1 MDDPYQNN
9 VNQQVTEGGEYTY
22 TQDGGGQDGYPYQT
36 DYPPQEEDA
45 ASDATEGADDDDQ
58 MYEGEYQGI
67 PHPDEIK
74 EARRA
79 ARMEARRK
87 ARQAAQQEEEE
98 ENLPEQ
104 YETIMEDC
112 GHGRFQWM
120 LFFVLGL
127 ALMADGV
134 DGFVVGFVLPSA
146 EKDMCISNADKGLLG
161 LLVYVAMMVGAL
173 VWGGLCDKM
182 GRRKCLIYVLTI
194 DLVFSFLSCFAQGYG
209 FFLFFRFCSGFGIGG
224 SIPIVYT
231 YFTEFLQM
239 DKRGEH
245 LSWLCMFWMLGGLYA
260 SFTAWGIIPHYGW
273 GFAIGT
279 EFQIHSWRLFILV
292 CLFPA
297 LAALVGVVFMP
308 ESPRFLL
315 ENARHDEAWMIL
327 RQVTNI
333 KTPQTQEDEFI
344 EIQSDTGTAFQRW
357 TVRHVTML
365 QQVMAN
371 IMSLSAPELRLQGL
385 FLVIVW
391 FCLAFSYHGL
401 GVWFPDMIKYMQYEE
416 YESKVRVFHRERV
429 ERFHFNFS
437 LVNQIHREGEYIHD
451 KFANIEIKSV
461 KFEDS
466 LFENCYFEDVRST
479 NTFFENCTIKNTVF
493 YNTDLWQEKFK
504 DCRMENTTFLHPKK
518 GCHLNFQEEN
528 DIVIYMVSFLGS
540 LAVLPGNIISAL
552 FMDKI
557 GRIRIIGEISR
568 KWLYAGIICLY
579 FPAAVKF
586 QSRCCNMLAVSF
598 LRRQC
603 GSLERTGGHFCGTL
617 PSSKRGTAFGILNGI
632 CKFAAIIASF
642 IFAAFIGITK
652 IIPIFL
658 AFAALVCGG
667 LVALKLPETREKIL
681 GSTLEVVVRLMD
693 MGGPD
698 RWQAARPQSLLWV
711 GIHPE
716 VPNLQPGSHS
726 LTSVR

>member
-1 MDDPYQNN
+1 MDDPYHNN
-9 VNQQVTEGGEYTY
+9 VNQQMTEGGEYTY

-45 ASDATEGADDDDQ
+45 ASDATEGADDDEQ

-79 ARMEARRK
+79 ARLEARRK
-87 ARQAAQQEEEE
+87 ARLAGQQQEEEE

-104 YETIMEDC
+104 YENIMEDC

-146 EKDMCISNADKGLLG
+146 EKDMCISNSDKGLLG

-279 EFQIHSWRLFILV
+279 EFQMHSWRLFILV

-297 LAALVGVVFMP
+297 LAALVGVIFMP

-327 RQVTNI
+327 RQVHDTNWKAKGEPERVFTVTNI

-466 LFENCYFEDVRST
+466 LFENCYFEDVKST

-557 GRIRIIGEISR
+557 GRIRIIGGS
-568 KWLYAGIICLY
+568 
-579 FPAAVKF
+579 
-586 QSRCCNMLAVSF
+586 MLASSACTFLLLLSF
-598 LRRQC
+598 SQGAVICWQC
-603 GSLERTGGHFCGTL
+603 LFYGASVAAWNGLEVISVEL
-617 PSSKRGTAFGILNGI
+617 YPSSKRGTAFGILNGI

-658 AFAALVCGG
+658 AFSALVCGG

-681 GSTLEVVVRLMD
+681 S
-693 MGGPD
+693 
-698 RWQAARPQSLLWV
+698 
-711 GIHPE
+711 
-716 VPNLQPGSHS
+716 
-726 LTSVR
+726 

>member
-1 MDDPYQNN
+1 SLVFSDSINYH
-9 VNQQVTEGGEYTY
+9 
-22 TQDGGGQDGYPYQT
+22 GQDGYPYQT
-36 DYPPQEEDA
+36 DYPPQDEDA
-45 ASDATEGADDDDQ
+45 ASDATEGADEDNQ

-79 ARMEARRK
+79 ARVEARRK
-87 ARQAAQQEEEE
+87 ARMAAQQEEEE

-104 YETIMEDC
+104 YEIIMEDC

-134 DGFVVGFVLPSA
+134 DGFVVGFVMPSA
-146 EKDMCISNADKGLLG
+146 EKDMCISNSDKGLLG

-182 GRRKCLIYVLTI
+182 GRRKCLIYVLSI
-194 DLVFSFLSCFAQGYG
+194 DLIFSFLSCFAQGYG

-224 SIPIVYT
+224 AIPIVYT
-231 YFTEFLQM
+231 YFAEFLQM

-279 EFQIHSWRLFILV
+279 EFQMHSWRLFILV
-292 CLFPA
+292 CLLPA
-297 LAALVGVVFMP
+297 LAALVGVIFMP

-327 RQVTNI
+327 RKVHDTNWKAKGEPERVFTVTNI
-333 KTPQTQEDEFI
+333 NTPKTQEDEFI

-357 TVRHVTML
+357 TVRHLTML

-401 GVWFPDMIKYMQYEE
+401 GVWFPDMIKYMQFEE
-416 YESKVRVFHRERV
+416 YEAKVRVFHRERV

-451 KFANIEIKSV
+451 KWMKSV
-461 KFEDS
+461 KFENS
-466 LFENCYFEDVRST
+466 LFENCYFEDIRST
-479 NTFFENCTIKNTVF
+479 NTFFENCTIKNSIF

-504 DCRMENTTFLHPKK
+504 NCQMENTTFLHPKK
-518 GCHLNFQEEN
+518 GCHLNFNEEN

-557 GRIRIIGEISR
+557 GRIRIIGGSMLVSSACTFLLLLSFSQGAVICWQCLFYGASVAAWNGLEVISVE
-568 KWLYAGIICLY
+568 LY
-579 FPAAVKF
+579 
-586 QSRCCNMLAVSF
+586 
-598 LRRQC
+598 
-603 GSLERTGGHFCGTL
+603 

-658 AFAALVCGG
+658 AFSALVCGG
-667 LVALKLPETREKIL
+667 LLALKLPETREKIL
-681 GSTLEVVVRLMD
+681 S
-693 MGGPD
+693 
-698 RWQAARPQSLLWV
+698 
-711 GIHPE
+711 
-716 VPNLQPGSHS
+716 
-726 LTSVR
+726 

>member
-1 MDDPYQNN
+1 MDDPYHNN
-9 VNQQVTEGGEYTY
+9 
-22 TQDGGGQDGYPYQT
+22 DGYPYQT
-36 DYPPQEEDA
+36 DYPQQDEDA
-45 ASDATEGADDDDQ
+45 ASDATEGADEDDQ

-79 ARMEARRK
+79 
-87 ARQAAQQEEEE
+87 QQEEEE
-98 ENLPEQ
+98 SLPEQ

-112 GHGRFQWM
+112 GHGRFQWT

-161 LLVYVAMMVGAL
+161 LLVYVSMMVGAL

-209 FFLFFRFCSGFGIGG
+209 FFLFLRFCSGFGIGG

-260 SFTAWGIIPHYGW
+260 SFTAWGIIPHYGNHFSIIYLLFLYLSILLCVC
-273 GFAIGT
+273 GF
-279 EFQIHSWRLFILV
+279 Q
-292 CLFPA
+292 
-297 LAALVGVVFMP
+297 
-308 ESPRFLL
+308 
-315 ENARHDEAWMIL
+315 NARHDEAWMIL
-327 RQVTNI
+327 RQVHDTNWKAKGEPERVFTVTNI

-357 TVRHVTML
+357 TVRKMTML

-371 IMSLSAPELRLQGL
+371 VMSLSAPELRLQGL

-391 FCLAFSYHGL
+391 FCMAFSYHGL

-416 YESKVRVFHRERV
+416 YESKVKVFHRERV

-437 LVNQIHREGEYIHD
+437 LVNQVHREGEYIHD

-466 LFENCYFEDVRST
+466 LFENCYFEDIKST

-504 DCRMENTTFLHPKK
+504 NCQMENTTFLHPKK
-518 GCHLNFQEEN
+518 GCHLNFLEEN
-528 DIVIYMVSFLGS
+528 DIVIYLVSFLGS

-557 GRIRIIGEISR
+557 GRIRIIGGS
-568 KWLYAGIICLY
+568 
-579 FPAAVKF
+579 
-586 QSRCCNMLAVSF
+586 MLASSACTFLLLLSFSQGAVICWQCLFYAVSVAAWN
-598 LRRQC
+598 
-603 GSLERTGGHFCGTL
+603 GLEVISVEL
-617 PSSKRGTAFGILNGI
+617 YPSSKRGTAFGILNGI
-632 CKFAAIIASF
+632 CKFAAIVASF
-642 IFAAFIGITK
+642 IFAAFVGITK

-667 LVALKLPETREKIL
+667 LVALRLPETREKIL
-681 GSTLEVVVRLMD
+681 S
-693 MGGPD
+693 
-698 RWQAARPQSLLWV
+698 
-711 GIHPE
+711 
-716 VPNLQPGSHS
+716 
-726 LTSVR
+726 

>member
-1 MDDPYQNN
+1 MDDPYRNN
-9 VNQQVTEGGEYTY
+9 VTQQGTGGGEYTH
-22 TQDGGGQDGYPYQT
+22 TQEGGGGGGQEGYPYQA

-45 ASDATEGADDDDQ
+45 RSDATEGADDDEQ
-58 MYEGEYQGI
+58 MYEGEYQGV

-79 ARMEARRK
+79 ARLEARRK

-98 ENLPEQ
+98 DNLPEQ
-104 YETIMEDC
+104 YETLMEDC

-120 LFFVLGL
+120 LFVVLGL

-146 EKDMCISNADKGLLG
+146 EKDMCISNSDKGMLG

-173 VWGGLCDKM
+173 VWGGLSDKM
-182 GRRKCLIYVLTI
+182 GRRKCLIYVLSI

-209 FFLFFRFCSGFGIGG
+209 FFLFFRICSGFGIGG

-279 EFQIHSWRLFILV
+279 EIQIHSWRLFIFV

-297 LAALVGVVFMP
+297 LAALIGVIFMP

-315 ENARHDEAWMIL
+315 EAARHDEAWMVL
-327 RQVTNI
+327 RRVHDTNWKAKGEPERVFTATNI
-333 KTPQTQEDEFI
+333 KTPQTEEDDFI

-357 TVRHVTML
+357 TVRHMTML

-371 IMSLSAPELRLQGL
+371 IMSLSAAELRLQGL
-385 FLVIVW
+385 FLLIVW

-479 NTFFENCTIKNTVF
+479 NTFLRTATIKNTVF
-493 YNTDLWQEKFK
+493 YNTDLWEEKFK
-504 DCRMENTTFLHPKK
+504 DCKMENTTFLHPKK
-518 GCHLNFQEEN
+518 GCHLNFLEEN

-540 LAVLPGNIISAL
+540 LAVLPGTSSL
-552 FMDKI
+552 LCHDKI
-557 GRIRIIGEISR
+557 GRIRIIGGS
-568 KWLYAGIICLY
+568 
-579 FPAAVKF
+579 
-586 QSRCCNMLAVSF
+586 MLASAACTFLLLLSF
-598 LRRQC
+598 GQGAVDSWQCLFYGTSVAAWNGLQVISVELYPLRQ
-603 GSLERTGGHFCGTL
+603 
-617 PSSKRGTAFGILNGI
+617 KVKGTAFGILNGI
-632 CKFAAIIASF
+632 CKFAAILASF
-642 IFAAFIGITK
+642 IFAKFIGITK
-652 IIPIFL
+652 IVPIFL
-658 AFAALVCGG
+658 AFASLVCGG

-681 GSTLEVVVRLMD
+681 
-693 MGGPD
+693 
-698 RWQAARPQSLLWV
+698 Q
-711 GIHPE
+711 
-716 VPNLQPGSHS
+716 
-726 LTSVR
+726 

>member
-1 MDDPYQNN
+1 MDDPYHNN

-36 DYPPQEEDA
+36 DYPPQDEDA
-45 ASDATEGADDDDQ
+45 ASDATEGADDDEQ

-79 ARMEARRK
+79 ARIEAKRK
-87 ARQAAQQEEEE
+87 ARQAAQQEEMEE
-98 ENLPEQ
+98 SLPEQ
-104 YETIMEDC
+104 YESIMEDC

-161 LLVYVAMMVGAL
+161 
-173 VWGGLCDKM
+173 
-182 GRRKCLIYVLTI
+182 
-194 DLVFSFLSCFAQGYG
+194 
-209 FFLFFRFCSGFGIGG
+209 
-224 SIPIVYT
+224 
-231 YFTEFLQM
+231 
-239 DKRGEH
+239 
-245 LSWLCMFWMLGGLYA
+245 
-260 SFTAWGIIPHYGW
+260 W
-273 GFAIGT
+273 GFAIGS
-279 EFQIHSWRLFILV
+279 EIQIHSWRLFILV
-292 CLFPA
+292 CLLPA
-297 LAALVGVVFMP
+297 LAALIGVIFMP

-315 ENARHDEAWMIL
+315 ESARHDEAWMIL
-327 RQVTNI
+327 RQVHDTNWKAKGEPERVFTVTNI

-357 TVRHVTML
+357 TVRHMTML

-371 IMSLSAPELRLQGL
+371 MMSLSAPELRLQGL

-461 KFEDS
+461 KFEDT
-466 LFENCYFEDVRST
+466 LFENCYFEDVKST

-504 DCRMENTTFLHPKK
+504 DCRMENATFLHPKK

-540 LAVLPGNIISAL
+540 LAVLPGNIVSAL

-557 GRIRIIGEISR
+557 GRIRIIGGS
-568 KWLYAGIICLY
+568 
-579 FPAAVKF
+579 
-586 QSRCCNMLAVSF
+586 MLASSACTFLLLLSFSQGAVICWQCLFYGVSVAAWN
-598 LRRQC
+598 
-603 GSLERTGGHFCGTL
+603 GLEVISVEL
-617 PSSKRGTAFGILNGI
+617 YPSSKRGTAFGILNGV

-667 LVALKLPETREKIL
+667 LLALKLPETREKIL
-681 GSTLEVVVRLMD
+681 S
-693 MGGPD
+693 
-698 RWQAARPQSLLWV
+698 
-711 GIHPE
+711 
-716 VPNLQPGSHS
+716 
-726 LTSVR
+726 

>member
-1 MDDPYQNN
+1 MDDPYHNN
-9 VNQQVTEGGEYTY
+9 VNQQVTQGGEYTY
-22 TQDGGGQDGYPYQT
+22 TQDGSGQEGYPYQA

-45 ASDATEGADDDDQ
+45 ASDDTEGADDGEQ
-58 MYEGEYQGI
+58 MYEGEYQGV

-79 ARMEARRK
+79 ARVEARRK
-87 ARQAAQQEEEE
+87 ARLAAQQEDEED
-98 ENLPEQ
+98 NLAEQ

-173 VWGGLCDKM
+173 VWGGLSDKM

-194 DLVFSFLSCFAQGYG
+194 DLVFSFLSCFAQSYG

-279 EFQIHSWRLFILV
+279 EIQMHSWRLFILV
-292 CLFPA
+292 CLLPV

-327 RQVTNI
+327 RRVHDTNWKAKGEPERVFTATNI
-333 KTPQTQEDEFI
+333 KTPQTQDDEFI

-357 TVRHVTML
+357 TVRHMTML

-371 IMSLSAPELRLQGL
+371 IMSLSAPEFRLQGL

-479 NTFFENCTIKNTVF
+479 NTFFENCTFKSTVF

-518 GCHLNFQEEN
+518 GCHLNFKEEN

-540 LAVLPGNIISAL
+540 FAVLPGNILSAL

-557 GRIRIIGEISR
+557 GRIRIIGGSMLASAACTFLLLLSFSQGAVICWQCLFYGTSIAAWNGLEVISVE
-568 KWLYAGIICLY
+568 LY
-579 FPAAVKF
+579 PAA
-586 QSRCCNMLAVSF
+586 R
-598 LRRQC
+598 
-603 GSLERTGGHFCGTL
+603 
-617 PSSKRGTAFGILNGI
+617 RGTAFGILNGI
-632 CKFAAIIASF
+632 SKFAALIASF
-642 IFAAFIGITK
+642 IFAAFIGVTK
-652 IIPIFL
+652 IVPIFL

-681 GSTLEVVVRLMD
+681 S
-693 MGGPD
+693 
-698 RWQAARPQSLLWV
+698 
-711 GIHPE
+711 
-716 VPNLQPGSHS
+716 
-726 LTSVR
+726 

>member
-1 MDDPYQNN
+1 TPKILIPIFSLIKKPNKNN
-9 VNQQVTEGGEYTY
+9 VNQQVTEGGDYTY
-22 TQDGGGQDGYPYQT
+22 TQDGGGHDGYPYQT
-36 DYPPQEEDA
+36 DYPPQDEDA
-45 ASDATEGADDDDQ
+45 RSDATEGADEDNQ

-79 ARMEARRK
+79 ARAEARRK
-87 ARQAAQQEEEE
+87 ARMAAQQEEEE
-98 ENLPEQ
+98 DILPEQ
-104 YETIMEDC
+104 YENIMEDC

-194 DLVFSFLSCFAQGYG
+194 DLVFSFLSCFAQSYG

-273 GFAIGT
+273 GFSIGS
-279 EFQIHSWRLFILV
+279 EFQMHSWRLFILV

-297 LAALVGVVFMP
+297 LAALIGIVFMP

-327 RQVTNI
+327 RRVHDTNWKAKGEPERVFTVGNI

-357 TVRHVTML
+357 TVRHMTML
-365 QQVMAN
+365 LDIVC
-371 IMSLSAPELRLQGL
+371 L

-391 FCLAFSYHGL
+391 FCMAFSYHGL

-437 LVNQIHREGEYIHD
+437 LVNQVHREGEYVHD
-451 KFANIEIKSV
+451 NTQRMKSV
-461 KFEDS
+461 KFESS
-466 LFENCYFEDVRST
+466 LFENCYFEDIKST

-504 DCRMENTTFLHPKK
+504 NC
-518 GCHLNFQEEN
+518 CHLNFQEEN
-528 DIVIYMVSFLGS
+528 DIVIYLVSFLGS

-557 GRIRIIGEISR
+557 GRIRIIGGSMLVSSACTFLLLLSFSQGAVICWQCLFYGASVAAWNGLEVISVE
-568 KWLYAGIICLY
+568 LY
-579 FPAAVKF
+579 
-586 QSRCCNMLAVSF
+586 
-598 LRRQC
+598 
-603 GSLERTGGHFCGTL
+603 

-642 IFAAFIGITK
+642 IFAAFIGVTK

-681 GSTLEVVVRLMD
+681 S
-693 MGGPD
+693 
-698 RWQAARPQSLLWV
+698 
-711 GIHPE
+711 
-716 VPNLQPGSHS
+716 
-726 LTSVR
+726 

>member
-1 MDDPYQNN
+1 MDDPYHNN
-9 VNQQVTEGGEYTY
+9 VNQQMTEGGEYTY
-22 TQDGGGQDGYPYQT
+22 TQGGGGQDGYPYQT
-36 DYPPQEEDA
+36 DYPQQDEDA
-45 ASDATEGADDDDQ
+45 ASDATEGADEDDQ

-79 ARMEARRK
+79 ARLEAKRK
-87 ARQAAQQEEEE
+87 ARLTAQQQQQQQEEEE
-98 ENLPEQ
+98 SLPEQ

-112 GHGRFQWM
+112 GHGRFQWT

-161 LLVYVAMMVGAL
+161 LLVYVSMMVGAL

-209 FFLFFRFCSGFGIGG
+209 FFLFLRFCSGFGIGG

-260 SFTAWGIIPHYGW
+260 SFTAWGIIPHYGNAFYSLCVC
-273 GFAIGT
+273 GF
-279 EFQIHSWRLFILV
+279 Q
-292 CLFPA
+292 
-297 LAALVGVVFMP
+297 
-308 ESPRFLL
+308 
-315 ENARHDEAWMIL
+315 NARHDEAWMIL
-327 RQVTNI
+327 RQVHDTNWKAKGEPERVFTVTNI

-357 TVRHVTML
+357 TVRKMTML

-371 IMSLSAPELRLQGL
+371 VMSLSAPELRLQGL

-391 FCLAFSYHGL
+391 FCMAFSYHGL

-416 YESKVRVFHRERV
+416 YESKVKVFHRERV

-437 LVNQIHREGEYIHD
+437 LVNQVHREGEYIHD

-466 LFENCYFEDVRST
+466 LFENCYFEDIKST

-504 DCRMENTTFLHPKK
+504 NCQMENTTFLHPKK
-518 GCHLNFQEEN
+518 GCHLNFLEEN
-528 DIVIYMVSFLGS
+528 DIVIYLVSFLGS

-557 GRIRIIGEISR
+557 GRIRIIGGS
-568 KWLYAGIICLY
+568 
-579 FPAAVKF
+579 
-586 QSRCCNMLAVSF
+586 MLASSACTFLLLLSFSQGAVICWQCLFYAVSVAAWN
-598 LRRQC
+598 
-603 GSLERTGGHFCGTL
+603 GLEVISVEL
-617 PSSKRGTAFGILNGI
+617 YPSSKRGTAFGILNGI
-632 CKFAAIIASF
+632 CKFAAIVASF
-642 IFAAFIGITK
+642 IFAAFVGITK

-667 LVALKLPETREKIL
+667 LVALRLPETREKIL
-681 GSTLEVVVRLMD
+681 S
-693 MGGPD
+693 
-698 RWQAARPQSLLWV
+698 
-711 GIHPE
+711 
-716 VPNLQPGSHS
+716 
-726 LTSVR
+726 

>member
-1 MDDPYQNN
+1 
-9 VNQQVTEGGEYTY
+9 
-22 TQDGGGQDGYPYQT
+22 QD
-36 DYPPQEEDA
+36 EDA
-45 ASDATEGADDDDQ
+45 ASDATEGADEDNQ

-79 ARMEARRK
+79 ARIEARRK
-87 ARQAAQQEEEE
+87 ARMAAH
-98 ENLPEQ
+98 LAEQ

-134 DGFVVGFVLPSA
+134 DGFVVGFVMPSA
-146 EKDMCISNADKGLLG
+146 EKDMCISNSDKGLLG

-194 DLVFSFLSCFAQGYG
+194 DLLFSFLSCFAQGYG

-224 SIPIVYT
+224 AIPIVYT

-279 EFQIHSWRLFILV
+279 EFQMHSWRLFILV
-292 CLFPA
+292 CLLPA

-327 RQVTNI
+327 RQVHDTNWKAKGEPERVFTVTHI
-333 KTPQTQEDEFI
+333 NTPKTQEDEFI

-357 TVRHVTML
+357 SVRHMTML
-365 QQVMAN
+365 QQQVMAN
-371 IMSLSAPELRLQGL
+371 VMSLSAPDLRLQGL

-401 GVWFPDMIKYMQYEE
+401 GVWFPDMIKYMQFEE
-416 YESKVRVFHRERV
+416 YESKVRTFHRERV

-451 KFANIEIKSV
+451 KFASIEMKSV
-461 KFEDS
+461 KFENS
-466 LFENCYFEDVRST
+466 LFENCYFEDIKST
-479 NTFFENCTIKNTVF
+479 NTFFENCTIKNTIF

-504 DCRMENTTFLHPKK
+504 NCQMENTTFLHPKK
-518 GCHLNFQEEN
+518 GCHLNFEEEN

-557 GRIRIIGEISR
+557 GRIRIIGASMLVSSACTFLLLLSFSQGAVICWQCLFYGASVAAWNGLEVISVE
-568 KWLYAGIICLY
+568 LY
-579 FPAAVKF
+579 
-586 QSRCCNMLAVSF
+586 
-598 LRRQC
+598 
-603 GSLERTGGHFCGTL
+603 
-617 PSSKRGTAFGILNGI
+617 PSSRRGTAFGILNGI

-642 IFAAFIGITK
+642 VFAAFIGITK

-681 GSTLEVVVRLMD
+681 S
-693 MGGPD
+693 
-698 RWQAARPQSLLWV
+698 
-711 GIHPE
+711 
-716 VPNLQPGSHS
+716 
-726 LTSVR
+726 